1 MRDINRTGGDL
12 QKVSSLCMNELCIA
26 LSAAIAT
33 LGLVYT
39 ATEDFKEVAGSVG
52 KL

>member
-12 QKVSSLCMNELCIA
+12 RKVSPLCLCIV
-26 LSAAIAT
+26 LSAATAT

-39 ATEDFKEVAGSVG
+39 ATEDFKEVAGLVG
-52 KL
+52 IL